1 MSSVKLFSAQMSSR
15 CDEVRPPSGDII
27 FVWGIHRWI
36 PLTKASDAEL
46 WCFLWSAWVNGWVHN
61 READDLRHHCA
72 HYDVTVMIFATDVIR
87 IHQCRV
93 ECKQISS
100 IELSIGIC
108 PDANVWRHVLV
119 STCSY
124 VSSIQNDIDTSDKR
138 KQPCSEPDRSLWDG
152 GYSIAN
158 FFVRKIL
165 NLAKAHVRLFESH
178 SYLTGVTTAE
188 LRWHLPNISMIFN
201 I

>member
-1 MSSVKLFSAQMSSR
+1 MWRSKTTKQWYHICMGNSPVNSPHKGQRRGALMFSLI
-15 CDEVRPPSGDII
+15 C
-27 FVWGIHRWI
+27 
-36 PLTKASDAEL
+36 
-46 WCFLWSAWVNGWVHN
+46 AWVNGWVHN

-124 VSSIQNDIDTSDKR
+124 VSSIQNYIDTSDKR

-158 FFVRKIL
+158 FSVRKIL